1 MLVIDS
7 SAVLAVLIAGHRDA
21 GLAGRVGGVPELY
34 APQLI
39 DIELLHVLRRL
50 VATGTVSAE
59 RAQHV
64 REDFAAL
71 RVRRYPHEPLLDRA
85 WELRGTFTPS
95 DAVFLVLAEVLEV
108 PLVTCDAHLAA
119 SRGHAANIELFAPP
133 PSSSTRS

>member
-7 SAVLAVLIAGHRDA
+7 SALLAVLTSKHRDT

-39 DIELLHVLRRL
+39 DIEFLHVLRRL
-50 VATGTVSAE
+50 VATGTVGAD

-71 RVRRYPHEPLLDRA
+71 RVRRYPHEPLLDRV
-85 WELRGTFTPS
+85 WELNGALTPS

-108 PLVTCDAHLAA
+108 PLVTCDQHLAA
-119 SRGHAANIELFAPP
+119 SRGHAAQIELFAPP
-133 PSSSTRS
+133 GSRLTG